1 MKKTWRLVSVP
12 IPVKRLGIVCVFL
25 LLTFSCF
32 SVADKTNTLKLIRT
46 LDDYLA
52 EYEALCNQK
61 QVSKDGQE

>member
-1 MKKTWRLVSVP
+1 M
-12 IPVKRLGIVCVFL
+12 GIVCVFL